1 MGYIKSRLD
10 GRILGTYC
18 DVCGKEYV
26 KVIHNPIDKDE
37 DICFVCYNEFFNNP
51 NKIIIELQKEV
62 TCLQEKQDLLIK
74 FIYELFYNH
83 NELLN
88 EDDLGRL
95 KDIINYKGDEK

>member
-10 GRILGTYC
+10 GHILGTYC
-18 DVCGKEYV
+18 DVCGKENI
-26 KVIHNPIDKDE
+26 KVIPNPLNKDKD
-37 DICFVCYNEFFNNP
+37 ICVICYNEFFNNP
-51 NKIIIELQKEV
+51 NKTMELQKEV
-62 TCLQEKQDLLIK
+62 MRLQEKQDLLIK